1 MSTQVSAP
9 RILDIRVLD
18 GCVNRKAH
26 VLEAFDTLA
35 PGENVVVVNEHLPKG
50 LRVHFEE
57 QRPQAF
63 DWTLL
68 QDGPQ
73 VWQVRIT
80 RL

>member
-1 MSTQVSAP
+1 MSTPVSAP

-26 VLEAFDTLA
+26 VLEAFDALS
-35 PGENVVVVNEHLPKG
+35 PGESVLVVNDHLPKG

-68 QDGPQ
+68 EDGPD
-73 VWQVRIT
+73 VWRVQIT
-80 RL
+80 RR